1 MTPTL
6 AFPVWQNAPHPA
18 TGSSLTTA
26 SDAFVLT
33 TLATLFF
40 ILGCFLLWLWVAW
53 RRNKRLEAY
62 HQMLEELEIESA
74 QNESHP
80 ISHMA
85 ESSSDEVEEKPAPWE
100 RPADWWKQ

>member
-1 MTPTL
+1 MSPLL
-6 AFPVWQNAPHPA
+6 AFPIWQNVSRSP
-18 TGSSLTTA
+18 TGTALTTA

-40 ILGCFLLWLWVAW
+40 ILGCFLLWLWLAW

-62 HQMLEELEIESA
+62 HQMLEELEIETSQA
-74 QNESHP
+74 DSQPLSR
-80 ISHMA
+80 IA
-85 ESSSDEVEEKPAPWE
+85 ESSNEESEDKSAPWE